1 MKVVAHRGI
10 AEFWQ
15 AAGALFTADP
25 VRNTV
30 AITVLSRLLAGSGF
44 SDQQP
49 ILLTVHDTDE
59 TGELVGAALCT
70 PPFPIS
76 VTALPPRAAA
86 SVVEH
91 LVERGVD
98 VRAVTG
104 MRAESEAFA
113 AAWAERTGAIEAHR
127 MDQRLYRLGTLVP
140 PTDVPGE
147 TTVGGEAD
155 IELLT
160 DWRIAF
166 TQDTGM
172 PDGRWTREGIKAQV
186 EYTIGAGNGQLL
198 WSVDGEPVAH
208 AAVGLPRSGMSRIG
222 PVYTPREHRKH
233 GYGSAVTAAAAQ
245 WAIDRGA
252 DHVVLFTDL
261 ANPTSNSIYQQ
272 VGFVPVAD
280 ALDITFA
287 PPPAA

>member
-1 MKVVAHRGI
+1 MKVVSHQRI

-15 AAGALFTADP
+15 ATGELFTADP

-30 AITVLSRLLAGSGF
+30 AITVLSRLLAGGGF
-44 SDQQP
+44 SDQPP
-49 ILLTVHDTDE
+49 ILLSVHDTDE

-70 PPFPIS
+70 PPFPINVS
-76 VTALPPRAAA
+76 ALPARAAGA
-86 SVVEH
+86 VVEH
-91 LVERGVD
+91 LAERGVD
-98 VRAVTG
+98 LRSVNG
-104 MRAESEAFA
+104 MRAESEAFV
-113 AAWAERTGAIEAHR
+113 AAWAQRTGAVEAHR
-127 MDQRLYRLGTLVP
+127 MDQRLYRLDTLVT

-147 TTVGGEAD
+147 ATVGGEAD
-155 IELLT
+155 IDLLT

-166 TQDTGM
+166 AQDADM
-172 PDGRWTREGIKAQV
+172 SDGRWTRESVKAQV
-186 EYTIGAGNGQLL
+186 EYTIAAGNGLLL
-198 WSVDGEPVAH
+198 WRVDGEPVSH

-280 ALDITFA
+280 AVDVTFA
-287 PPPAA
+287 PPRTA